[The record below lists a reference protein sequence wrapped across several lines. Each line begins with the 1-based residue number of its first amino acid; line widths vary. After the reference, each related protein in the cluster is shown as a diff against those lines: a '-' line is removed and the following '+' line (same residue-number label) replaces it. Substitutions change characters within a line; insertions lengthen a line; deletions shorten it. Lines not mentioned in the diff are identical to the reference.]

1 MRSVSTASRLLPP
14 PPWHGAG
21 THETA
26 LFIGFPAPRARR
38 YRNTVSP
45 PPRPKPFRATSTAA
59 AAPEASSSPR
69 PARRFVDDYLL
80 SLLARASHVVSAE
93 FHARLRARGVG
104 VPVWRVLA
112 TLSGLPKDGGETVTG
127 LAGACLLQ
135 QPTMTKVL
143 DRMERDGLV
152 RRHADARDRRVV
164 RLTLTPRGEGMVA
177 DLLAAARAHE
187 AEVLACHPP
196 AEVEAIK
203 SLLRDLIARQDA
215 ARR

>member
-1 MRSVSTASRLLPP
+1 MR
-14 PPWHGAG
+14 HG
-21 THETA
+21 
-26 LFIGFPAPRARR
+26 RR
-38 YRNTVSP
+38 YRSAVPP
-45 PPRPKPFRATSTAA
+45 PPRPQPLRTADVTPA
-59 AAPEASSSPR
+59 QAPLSAVQ

-112 TLSGLPKDGGETVTG
+112 TLSGLPKEQGETVTG
-127 LAGACLLQ
+127 LANACLLQ

-152 RRHADARDRRVV
+152 RRHADQQDRRVV
-164 RLTLTPRGEGMVA
+164 RLTLTPRGEAMTA
-177 DLLAAARAHE
+177 ELLVAARAHE
-187 AEVLACHPP
+187 AEVLARHPP
-196 AEVEAIK
+196 EEVEALK
-203 SLLRDLIARQDA
+203 ALLRDMIARQDR